1 MIEYVRNKG
10 KTMIKEA
17 VSTDK
22 RASSKD

>member
-1 MIEYVRNKG
+1 MIKYVRNKG
-10 KTMIKEA
+10 KTMTKEA